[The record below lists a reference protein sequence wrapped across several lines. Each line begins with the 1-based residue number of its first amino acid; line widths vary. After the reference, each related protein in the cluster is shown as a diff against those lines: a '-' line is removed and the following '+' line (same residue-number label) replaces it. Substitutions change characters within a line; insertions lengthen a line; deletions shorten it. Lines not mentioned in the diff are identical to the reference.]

1 MPGAVPT
8 FIDDRRSLAALCEQL
23 TGFGVLAVD
32 TEFIREKSYVPSLEL
47 VQVAAPDG
55 TVAAIDYQRIG
66 RFEGDP
72 FVALLLDPDVLKVF
86 HAADQDLEMFHLL
99 TGAVPG
105 PIWDTQLVTG
115 LIGYTGRLGYQA
127 VVENMLGHKPTKG
140 ETLTDWSQRPLT
152 PEQLHYAL
160 EDVRYLIPLYEAEV
174 RELSVLGRLDWAAE
188 ECERARSH
196 VERAIA
202 TRADMQTLFYKVK
215 GWSGLDRRGLAVL
228 RELAIWREQEAARRN
243 RPRGSVLR
251 DEFLV
256 ELARRAPNQ
265 EHQLRAVRGL
275 QPRDL
280 ERHSEGILAAVKR
293 GKAVPPEACP
303 TPDSPG
309 PQLDDAEAALASLLH
324 AVLQVIS
331 AEKLVSSTLVATV
344 ADLQRLVEAHRKGT
358 AADLPVLKGWRG
370 ELVGHTLVSILTG
383 ELAVQWDPRA
393 KHLRLN
399 PATP

>member
-1 MPGAVPT
+1 MASGADLT
-8 FIDDRRSLAALCEQL
+8 FIDDRRDLAALCEQL
-23 TGFGVLAVD
+23 AGHRVLGID
-32 TEFIREKSYVPSLEL
+32 TEFIREQSYVPSLEL

-55 TVAAIDYQRIG
+55 TVAAIDYGRIG

-72 FVALLLDPDVLKVF
+72 FVALLLDPTILKVL

-99 TGAVPG
+99 TGVVPG

-127 VVENMLGHKPTKG
+127 VAENMLGKKPTKG

-160 EDVRYLIPLYEAEV
+160 EDVRYLIPLYEAEL
-174 RELSVLGRLDWAAE
+174 RELEVLGRADWAAE
-188 ECERARSH
+188 ECGRLRQH

-202 TRADMQTLFYKVK
+202 TRADHQTLYLKVK

-256 ELARRAPNQ
+256 ELARRAPK
-265 EHQLRAVRGL
+265 EAAQLRNVRGL

-280 ERHSEGILAAVKR
+280 DRHADTILAAVKR

-303 TPDSPG
+303 VPDSPG
-309 PQLDDAEAALASLLH
+309 PQLDEAEAALASLLH
-324 AVLQVIS
+324 AVLQVI
-331 AEKLVSSTLVATV
+331 AMEKLVSPTLVATV
-344 ADLQRLVEAHRKGT
+344 GDLHRLVEAHRKGT
-358 AADLPVLKGWRG
+358 AADLAVLRGWRG
-370 ELVGHTLVSILTG
+370 ELVGQTLASILAG
-383 ELAVQWDPRA
+383 EMAVQWDPKA

-399 PATP
+399 PA

>member
-1 MPGAVPT
+1 MPGAVST
-8 FIDDRRSLAALCEQL
+8 FIDDRRSLEALCDQL
-23 TGFGVLAVD
+23 AGFGVLAVD

-66 RFEGDP
+66 RYEDDP
-72 FVALLLDPDVLKVF
+72 FAALLRDPEVLKVF

-99 TGAVPG
+99 TGVVPA

-174 RELSVLGRLDWAAE
+174 RELSVLGRLDWASE
-188 ECERARSH
+188 ECERARAH
-196 VERAIA
+196 VERTIA

-256 ELARRAPNQ
+256 ELARRSPSQ
-265 EHQLRAVRGL
+265 EHQLRAIRGL

-280 ERHSEGILAAVKR
+280 ERHADAILASVKR

-303 TPDSPG
+303 VPDSPG

-399 PATP
+399 PALA